1 MPGGTSHLE
10 LPRRVAAFYWMFSL
24 AAVAVLGAGVVIGAA
39 SALESQADTKCLR
52 NLGEAAGAVQAA
64 IRNQND
70 LQPVVERIR
79 ENRDLTFCAL
89 VSNEGRYV
97 AHTSPELAG
106 RRREVPTGD
115 VVSWGGVQRIRYQA
129 PDCQVLREY
138 RTPLTLDGE
147 TWGTLLIAAPEP
159 GRWASVTAAAAY
171 LPVPLFCSV
180 VLLLAI
186 GTIVLRRT
194 VRPMAQIEQ
203 QLRDAA
209 LVPAVS
215 GSGLQPIDVPGPAA
229 VGWERLVALLRDGER
244 REDLDARLTHALEKY
259 RSQKSEQ
266 ILNTLPD
273 GIAVTAEDG
282 RISFANKALVG
293 LLGMGASGRDLCGT
307 TMEQCLGVESA
318 GATAGQLFDPGL
330 TKRALVV
337 ELCRSGVTSEGTL
350 RVARLPLRT
359 PGSEDNGG
367 HVWCVRDITQQ
378 KLADQM
384 RDQFV
389 NAATHELRTP
399 LANIKAYAE
408 TLALGEVTEVEDQK
422 AFCNTI
428 DDEVTRLAR
437 FVDDLLYLCH
447 MEVGSTSLKRQVTDM
462 ERLFH
467 ELVNKVRPQM
477 KQKDISFKVN
487 LPGKLPELV
496 VDKEKLTVAL
506 VNLLGNAAKY
516 TPEGGQVRL
525 NVETKEKE
533 NLLKIEVE
541 DTGIGISA
549 EEQNAI
555 FTKFFRSSDPRVHEQ
570 PGSGLGLS
578 LTAEIVR
585 LHGGNLKVRSE
596 LNKGS
601 TFTANLPFSCGEAK
615 CSSAKPRVPST

>member
-1 MPGGTSHLE
+1 
-10 LPRRVAAFYWMFSL
+10 MFSL
-24 AAVAVLGAGVVIGAA
+24 AAVVLLGVGVVIGAA
-39 SALESQADTKCLR
+39 SALESQADTERLH
-52 NLGEAAGAVQAA
+52 NLGEAADAVRAA
-64 IRNQND
+64 IRNQSD
-70 LQPVVERIR
+70 LQPVVDRLR
-79 ENRDLTFCAL
+79 SSRGLSHCAV

-97 AHTSPELAG
+97 AHTSSDLAG
-106 RRREVPTGD
+106 RRREMPTGE
-115 VVSWGGVQRIRYQA
+115 VVSWGGVQRTRYEV

-138 RTPLTLDGE
+138 QTPLTLDGE

-159 GRWASVTAAAAY
+159 GKWATVTAAARY
-171 LPVPLFCSV
+171 LPAPLFCLV

-186 GTIVLRRT
+186 GTIALRRT
-194 VRPMAQIEQ
+194 VRPMAQIEK

-215 GSGLQPIDVPGPAA
+215 GSALEPIDVSGPAA
-229 VGWERLVALLRDGER
+229 VGWDRLVARLRDGER
-244 REDLDARLTHALEKY
+244 REDLDSRLTHALEKY
-259 RSQKSEQ
+259 RGQKSEQ
-266 ILNTLPD
+266 ILHTLPD
-273 GIAVTAEDG
+273 GVAVTGEDG

-293 LLGMGASGRDLCGT
+293 LLGKGTSGRDLCGT
-307 TMEQCLGVESA
+307 TMEKCLPVESA
-318 GATAGQLFDPGL
+318 GATASQLFDPRL
-330 TKRALVV
+330 NKRVLVV

-359 PGSEDNGG
+359 PGSEGEGG
-367 HVWCVRDITQQ
+367 HVWCIRDVTQQ
-378 KLADQM
+378 KMADQM

-408 TLALGEVTEVEDQK
+408 TLALGEVTEVEEQK

-428 DDEVTRLAR
+428 DEEVTRLAR

-477 KQKDISFKVN
+477 KQKDISFKVS

-533 NLLKIEVE
+533 DVLQIDVE
-541 DTGIGISA
+541 DTGIGIPA
-549 EEQNAI
+549 EEQGEI
-555 FTKFFRSSDPRVHEQ
+555 FTKFFRSADPRVHEQ

-585 LHGGNLKVRSE
+585 LHGGSLKVRSE
-596 LNKGS
+596 LDKGS
-601 TFTANLPFSCGEAK
+601 TFTANLPLSCGDTK
-615 CSSAKPRVPST
+615 CSSAQPRVPST